1 MEFSEALKSQVT
13 PSIKIHTI
21 QSSWE
26 TEYGREIT
34 ETDWTNLHKFF
45 SLNEIYSNV
54 QKVTNFEKKRDQK
67 YNFFSMGLEH

>member
-45 SLNEIYSNV
+45 SLDEIYSNV
-54 QKVTNFEKKRDQK
+54 QKVTNFENRPDQK
-67 YNFFSMGLEH
+67 CNVFCMGLEH